1 MTSEALLATPS
12 SVAWIRLLF
21 TPERSPQVAREQWH
35 PLQESQVHP
44 DGSYELSIP
53 YSDDPQL
60 LDDIL
65 SFGPDVEVLAPQDL
79 RQKVQRRLLAAAGRY
94 VGGADQAIF
103 P

>member
-21 TPERSPQVAREQWH
+21 TPERAPQVEREPWH

-44 DGSYELSIP
+44 DGSYELAIP

-65 SFGPDVEVLAPQDL
+65 SFGPDVAVLAPQPL
-79 RQKVQRRLLAAAGRY
+79 RLKVRQRLMAAASRY
-94 VGGADQAIF
+94 VDGADVGIF

>member
-21 TPERSPQVAREQWH
+21 TPERAPQVARKQWH
-35 PLQESQVHP
+35 PLQESQLHP

-65 SFGPDVEVLAPQDL
+65 SFGPDVEVLAPQEL
-79 RQKVQRRLLAAAGRY
+79 RVKVRKRLLAAAGRY
-94 VGGADQAIF
+94 ADDVDAGIF

>member
-1 MTSEALLATPS
+1 MTSKAFLATPS

-21 TPERSPQVAREQWH
+21 TPERATQVAREQWH

-44 DGSYELSIP
+44 DGSWELAIP
-53 YSDDPQL
+53 YSDDPQT

-65 SFGPDVEVLAPQDL
+65 RFGPDVTVLAPQAL
-79 RQKVQRRLLAAAGRY
+79 RLKVRRRLLAAASCY
-94 VGGADQAIF
+94 ADGSDAGIF